1 MWRWES
7 LERLIVTKPKRNEA
21 LGPIISFLFP
31 PKSRMLVLDG
41 CKVSLEE
48 FLLFMVHVLVTCPHE
63 KKSFDLLQLLFR
75 ASRLDELA
83 LLPLLHPFKQT

>member
-1 MWRWES
+1 M
-7 LERLIVTKPKRNEA
+7 RLLDP
-21 LGPIISFLFP
+21 SFPFYSHQSQGCLYF
-31 PKSRMLVLDG
+31 DG